1 MTDILNHL
9 LTRRSVSAKHLK
21 EPGPSPEQLET
32 ILTAG
37 ARVPDH
43 GKMAPFYF
51 ITFQGDERNN
61 DGRFLKE
68 AYENENPGTPP
79 AKLDLEAERFL
90 RSPLIEAVVSR
101 IRNGKHPQWEQI
113 LTAGA
118 ACMNIC
124 HAAHALGFK
133 ANWLTEWYAYNPHFK
148 KSLGLDEARD
158 NVAGFIYIGTPDKEK
173 DERERPDL
181 NDIWT
186 DWSPDCDI
194 KKGEGLYGKDKYGL
208 PRKGF
213 DLSD

>member
-1 MTDILNHL
+1 M
-9 LTRRSVSAKHLK
+9 TRRSVSAKHLK
-21 EPGPSPEQLET
+21 DPGPSPEQLET

-51 ITFQGDERNN
+51 ITFQGDARKNV
-61 DGRFLKE
+61 GRFLKE
-68 AYENENPGTPP
+68 AYEGENPGTPP

-90 RSPLIEAVVSR
+90 RSPLVVAVISH

-186 DWSPDCDI
+186 DWSQNCDL
-194 KKGEGLYGKDKYGL
+194 KKGDGLYGKDKYGL

-213 DLSD
+213 DLSDQS